1 MPKVLLVKVGV
12 LHGGVMMLFAVSKI
26 KIRDLCLEL
35 LARKLR
41 YDRKA
46 GISRDKR
53 TLCAKSWMKTCDK
66 GETTV
71 VSVPEH
77 TCGSLFERLFETR
90 IVPIMYDSL

>member
-46 GISRDKR
+46 GIQAGIRELFVLSR
-53 TLCAKSWMKTCDK
+53 
-66 GETTV
+66 G
-71 VSVPEH
+71 
-77 TCGSLFERLFETR
+77 
-90 IVPIMYDSL
+90 